1 MASLLQ
7 EYPQLINVHEFRDN
21 AGYENTSRKSP
32 AVPPTLLG
40 EVVRTGGGGVVGL
53 GDILGLEIFFSS
65 LSCA

>member
-40 EVVRTGGGGVVGL
+40 EVVRTGGGGAWW
-53 GDILGLEIFFSS
+53 ER
-65 LSCA
+65 